1 MQDVADAAGVSVSTV
16 SRALRGSS
24 KVRPATI
31 AAVRAAA
38 ASLGFVAS
46 PSAASLAT
54 GKVRRVA
61 VLIGAPLTDWFS
73 GSILD
78 GIYEV
83 LREAGLD
90 LLLYRV
96 HDRAERDE
104 FFRILPARR
113 NADAL
118 IVASFSLSDVE
129 KEALAASDIPVVFLS
144 QRVPGHASVGI
155 DDVASGRVATRLLL
169 NLGHTRFA
177 YLRNGHDLGFRWSAH
192 ERYDGWTRELDEAA
206 IGPEARVV
214 IEPPLGP
221 DYGERAAAHLLA
233 GPLPV
238 AVVAE
243 NDDLAVRLLI
253 ALDRIGAR
261 VPQDVAI
268 VGFDGQPRAIELGVT
283 TVAQPVHDLARLAA
297 EAATALAL
305 GSVAGWQALPEDAVQ
320 LPTTLRLGRTTRA
333 VKPPA

>member
-1 MQDVADAAGVSVSTV
+1 MQDVAQAAGVSVSTV

-24 KVRPATI
+24 KVRPSTI

-38 ASLGFVAS
+38 YSLGFVAS
-46 PSAASLAT
+46 PSASSLAT

-78 GIYEV
+78 GIYDV

-96 HDRAERDE
+96 HNRSERDE

-118 IVASFSLSDVE
+118 IVASFALSEEEERILDDSE
-129 KEALAASDIPVVFLS
+129 TPVVFLS
-144 QRVPGHASVGI
+144 QRVAGHASVGV
-155 DDVASGRVATRLLL
+155 DDAGDGRTAARLLL

-177 YLRNGHDLGFRWSAH
+177 YLRNSLDLGFRWSARGRH
-192 ERYDGWTRELDEAA
+192 DGWTRELDDASVTQ
-206 IGPEARVV
+206 EARVDIDLPV
-214 IEPPLGP
+214 GP
-221 DYGERAAAHLLA
+221 DFGEKAAARLLA

-238 AVVAE
+238 AVTAE
-243 NDDLAVRLLI
+243 NDDLALRLLI
-253 ALDRIGAR
+253 ALERIGAR
-261 VPQDVAI
+261 VPQDIAI
-268 VGFDGQPRAIELGVT
+268 VGFDGQPRALEFGIT
-283 TVAQPVHDLARLAA
+283 TVAQPVHDMARLAA

-305 GSVAGWQALPEDAVQ
+305 GATVDWHALPDDAVE
-320 LPTTLRLGRTTRA
+320 LPTTLLLGRTTQAIART
-333 VKPPA
+333 